1 MWTAKIPARPRMRS
15 LVEIVDVRCICGHD
29 LSILAV
35 DVLQVIYVYR
45 RALVL

>member
-1 MWTAKIPARPRMRS
+1 MRSAKIQARPRMRN

-35 DVLQVIYVYR
+35 DVRQVIYVYR